1 MEMELIV
8 ALNQDGV
15 IGINNKIPWYIPE
28 DLQRFKKLT
37 EGNIVIMGRKTYES
51 LPPNQRPLKNR
62 LNIVLSRQTNIYDFE
77 HDNLIFTTM
86 ENIYDIIKEN
96 IFIEEEG
103 EGDDD
108 EKEIKKIKIK
118 KKVFIIGGNEI
129 YNLFIHQCSII
140 HITEVNYLLP
150 FENENENDEEE
161 KNNKTYF
168 PFSNNIFLNF
178 IDDYD
183 NDNDNDN
190 DNNDDNKEKEFL
202 ISKNKNIKYRY
213 ITYKKKK

>member
-77 HDNLIFTTM
+77 YDNLIFTTM

-96 IFIEEEG
+96 IFIEEEEG

-108 EKEIKKIKIK
+108 EKEIKIKIK

-140 HITEVNYLLP
+140 HITEVNYLLS
-150 FENENENDEEE
+150 FEDEDDDEK

-168 PFSNNIFLNF
+168 PFSNTIFLNF
-178 IDDYD
+178 IDDD
-183 NDNDNDN
+183 NN

-213 ITYKKKK
+213 ITYKKKNDRLD

>member
-28 DLQRFKKLT
+28 DLQRFKKMT

-51 LPPNQRPLKNR
+51 LPLNQRPLKNR
-62 LNIVLSRQTNIYDFE
+62 LNIVLSRQKNIYDFE

-86 ENIYDIIKEN
+86 DNIYDIIKEN

-103 EGDDD
+103 GDNNS
-108 EKEIKKIKIK
+108 K

-129 YNLFIHQCSII
+129 YKLFINQCSII
-140 HITEVNYLLP
+140 NITEVIFNIDENIILKEDNTITYFLPLIDFFSKDKNEDYLL
-150 FENENENDEEE
+150 
-161 KNNKTYF
+161 
-168 PFSNNIFLNF
+168 
-178 IDDYD
+178 
-183 NDNDNDN
+183 
-190 DNNDDNKEKEFL
+190 
-202 ISKNKNIKYRY
+202 SKNENIKYRY
-213 ITYKKKK
+213 ITYKK

>member
-28 DLQRFKKLT
+28 DLQRFKKMT

-51 LPPNQRPLKNR
+51 LPLNQRPLKNR
-62 LNIVLSRQTNIYDFE
+62 LNIVLSRQKNIYDFE

-86 ENIYDIIKEN
+86 DNIYDIIKEN

-103 EGDDD
+103 HHYD
-108 EKEIKKIKIK
+108 KKIK

-129 YNLFIHQCSII
+129 YNLFINQCSII
-140 HITEVNYLLP
+140 HITEVIFNIDENIILKDENSITYFLSFIDLFSKDKNENYLL
-150 FENENENDEEE
+150 
-161 KNNKTYF
+161 
-168 PFSNNIFLNF
+168 
-178 IDDYD
+178 
-183 NDNDNDN
+183 
-190 DNNDDNKEKEFL
+190 
-202 ISKNKNIKYRY
+202 SKNENIKYRY
-213 ITYKKKK
+213 IKKNI

>member
-28 DLQRFKKLT
+28 DLQRFKKMT

-51 LPPNQRPLKNR
+51 LPPNHRPLKNR
-62 LNIVLSRQTNIYDFE
+62 LNIVLSRQKNIYDFE

-103 EGDDD
+103 YDDD
-108 EKEIKKIKIK
+108 KKIK
-118 KKVFIIGGNEI
+118 KKVFIIGGSEI
-129 YNLFIHQCSII
+129 YKLFINQCSII
-140 HITEVNYLLP
+140 HITEVIFNIYDAA
-150 FENENENDEEE
+150 NAATDDHDI
-161 KNNKTYF
+161 TY
-168 PFSNNIFLNF
+168 FSNNNFLNV
-178 IDDYD
+178 
-183 NDNDNDN
+183 N
-190 DNNDDNKEKEFL
+190 NNDDFL

-213 ITYKKKK
+213 ITYRK